1 MSVRIINVTRGSVVA
16 DRAEIANTSEKRR
29 AGLLQRTGLE
39 PGEGLWIL
47 PCEAVHCFFMKFT
60 IDVVFLDRQKR
71 VVKLA
76 PNLKPWRMA
85 GSFRARSVVE
95 LPAGRIGE
103 TGTRVGDEFEI
114 GKPTESPAVSQSQ
127 DQSR

>member
-1 MSVRIINVTRGSVVA
+1 MPLRITNTTRGFVVA
-16 DRAEIANTSEKRR
+16 DRADLANTSETRR
-29 AGLLQRTGLE
+29 QGLLRRTGLE

-47 PCEAVHCFFMKFT
+47 PCEAVHCFFMKFA
-60 IDVVFLDRQKR
+60 IDVVFLDKEKR

-85 GSFRARSVVE
+85 GCFRGRSVVE

-103 TGTRVGDEFEI
+103 SGTQIGDQFEI
-114 GKPTESPAVSQSQ
+114 ERLSQS
-127 DQSR
+127 

>member
-1 MSVRIINVTRGSVVA
+1 MSVRIINLTRGAVLA
-16 DRAEIANTSEKRR
+16 DRAAIANTSETRR
-29 AGLLQRTGLE
+29 AGLLERTGLE

-95 LPAGRIGE
+95 LPAGRIQE

-114 GKPTESPAVSQSQ
+114 VKPAAAPAVSQSEA
-127 DQSR
+127 

>member
-1 MSVRIINVTRGSVVA
+1 MSVRITNVTRGSVVA

-29 AGLLQRTGLE
+29 AGLLQRSGLE

-60 IDVVFLDRQKR
+60 IDVIFLDRQKR

-85 GSFRARSVVE
+85 GSFKARSVVE
-95 LPAGRIGE
+95 LPAGRIE
-103 TGTRVGDEFEI
+103 ESGTRLGDEFEI
-114 GKPTESPAVSQSQ
+114 EKQPETTPVSQSVGR
-127 DQSR
+127 SR